1 MFQNL
6 QGGGGAIRVCIGQGS
21 HCKMKVL
28 SIFAIGPR
36 SSRGSG
42 GMLPQKIL
50 KIRYPRL
57 ARIDFS
63 T

>member
-1 MFQNL
+1 M
-6 QGGGGAIRVCIGQGS
+6 GWVVGAIRVCIGPGS

-28 SIFAIGPR
+28 SIFTIGPR
-36 SSRGSG
+36 SSRGVR
-42 GMLPQKIL
+42 GMLPQKGL

-57 ARIDFS
+57 ARIHFS